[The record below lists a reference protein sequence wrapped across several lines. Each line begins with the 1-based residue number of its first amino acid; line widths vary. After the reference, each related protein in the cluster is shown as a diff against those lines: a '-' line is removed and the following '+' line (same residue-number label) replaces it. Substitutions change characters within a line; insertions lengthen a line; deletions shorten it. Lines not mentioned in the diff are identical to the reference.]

1 MKLKLQQATPTGGTW
16 SIVSGAGSISENNG
30 VYTFTPIT
38 NNIIYATANENGN
51 LNLQAPVG
59 TVINSITF
67 ASYGTPTGSNGNY
80 ATSNCHATNS
90 LSIVENYA
98 IGNNSVT
105 IPATNTVFG
114 DPCGGTPKRLYVTA
128 TYSPSNSNT
137 NSDVT
142 LRYTIPADGS
152 CPATSDDVTF
162 TVTPVCTTAN
172 NTTATASINENQT
185 KTLTGSPSGGS
196 WSIVSGGG
204 TINGSTYTPANINT
218 NTTVKIRYTIAA
230 VGSCAATSDDVTFTV
245 TPVCVTADNT
255 TSNAS
260 ITEAQTKTLT
270 GTPSGGSW
278 SIVSGGGSINGTTY
292 TPDDINTNTIVK
304 IRYTIAAD
312 GSCASTNDDVTFTV
326 TPVCDVVANN
336 TSSSANITESETKTL
351 TATPSGG
358 TWSIISGGGSINGT
372 TYTPDNVND
381 DTSVTIRYTI
391 ASDGDCSATNSDVTF
406 NVKVLPE
413 VSVSNTNVTCYNL
426 DDGSITFTFTDVPS
440 RSHIEFSLDGGNT
453 YQNHVPLSYG
463 SITYSN
469 LEPDTYDVWVRW
481 GNNQYPMDLGAD
493 LIITEPAEIVADN
506 TTSTATINEGQTK
519 SLTATP
525 SGGTWSIVSG
535 GGTINGSTY
544 TPANINTNTT
554 VKIRYT
560 IAANGSCAA
569 TSDDVT
575 FTVTPVCT
583 TANNT
588 TATASINENQT
599 KALTG
604 TPAGGT
610 WSIVSGSGSITGS
623 TYTPDDINTDTTI
636 VIRYTIAADGD
647 CAATTSDVT
656 FDVTPVCDVV
666 ANNTTSAASI
676 TKAEIKTLTGTPA
689 GGTWSIVSG
698 SGSITGSTYTPA
710 DINTD
715 TTIVIRYTIAA
726 DGDCAATTDDVTFTV
741 TNDSCVNDCQGKFG
755 IVSVSLKYNGSSAAN
770 IIVETKNVTY
780 YNATVFPGQNF
791 TFNGNQSDGKF
802 DKNNLEV
809 YINGNKNTDV
819 HVSCSVDLN
828 PGLVL
833 GDFTVVKAVTGDGK
847 EFCPLPGY
855 CQTADNTT
863 SAASITEGQTK
874 TLAGAPT
881 GGTWSI
887 VSGGGTISGN
897 TYSPADINTDT
908 TVVIRYTNAVNGS
921 CPATSDDVTFTVT
934 PVCNI
939 KANNTTSTADITEG
953 QTKTLTG
960 TPAGGTWSIVS
971 GSGSI
976 TGSTYTPD
984 DINTDTTIV
993 IRYTIAADGDCAA
1006 TTSDVTFDVTP
1017 VCDVVANNTTSTANI
1032 TEDETKTLTATP
1044 ESAPDATILVNV
1056 DGNTLGVNPQPAR
1069 DLQAGQVLKITGNGY
1084 YTGTI
1089 TVRNGAHIIVCGA
1102 VTIYGAVAVDNGGHY
1117 WKTSTLGFIGS
1128 FTNNGTVHEGP
1139 TSCNSGSWSIISGG
1153 GSINGTTYTPDDIN
1167 TDTDV
1172 TIRYTIAA
1180 DNGCAATSDDVTFT
1194 VTPVCSITANNTTS
1208 TADITEG
1215 QTKAL
1220 TGTPAGGTWSI
1231 VSGGGSI
1238 TGTTYTPADI
1248 NTDTTVTI
1256 RYTIAAD
1263 GDCAA
1268 TTSDVTFDV
1277 TPVCDVVANNTT
1289 STADITEG
1297 QTKTLIATPAG
1308 GTWSIV
1314 SGGGSIT
1321 GTTYTPADINTDTTV
1336 TIRYTIAADGD
1347 CAATTDDVT
1356 FDVTPVCDVVAN
1368 NTTSTANI
1376 TEDETKTLTG
1386 TPAGGTWT
1394 IVSGGGSI
1402 TGTTYTPDDINTD
1415 TTIVIRYTIAA
1426 DGDCAATTSDVTFDV
1441 TPVCDVVANNTT
1453 STANITEGQTKT
1465 LIATPAGGT
1474 WSIVSGSGSITGSTY
1489 TPDDINTD
1497 TTIVIRYTIA
1507 ADGDCAATTSD
1518 VTFDVTPVCD
1528 VVANNTTSTAN
1539 ITEGQTKT
1547 LIATPTGGTWSI
1559 VSGSGSITGTTY
1571 TPADINTDTTIVIRY
1586 TIAADGDCAATTSD
1600 VTFDV
1605 TPVCD
1610 VVANNTTSTAD
1621 ITEGQTKTLTG
1632 TPAGGTW
1639 SIVSGSGSITGSTY
1653 TPDDINTD
1661 TTIVIRY
1668 TIAADGDCAATTS
1681 DVTFDVTPVCDV
1693 VANNTTSTADITEGQ
1708 TKTLTGTP
1716 AGGTWSIVSGGGSI
1730 TGSTYTP
1737 DDINT
1742 DTTIVIRYTIAAD
1755 GDCAATTSD
1764 VTFDVT
1770 PVCDVVANN
1779 TTSTADI
1786 TEGQTKT
1793 LTGTPAGGTWSIVS
1807 GGGSITGTT
1816 YTPDDINTDT
1826 TIVIRYTIAADG
1838 DCAATTSDVTFDVT
1852 PVCDV
1857 VANNTTS
1864 TANITEDET
1873 KTLTGTPAGGTWSI
1887 VSGGG
1892 SITGTTYTPADI
1904 NTDTTVTIRYTIAAD
1919 GDCAAT
1925 TDDVTFDVTPVC
1937 DVVANNTTSTADITE
1952 GQTKT
1957 LTGTPAGGTWS
1968 IVSGSGSIT
1977 GSTYTPADINTN
1989 TTIVIRYTIAADGD
2003 CAATTSDV
2011 TFDVTP
2017 VCDVVA
2023 NNTTSNA
2030 AITEGQTKTL
2040 TGSPAGGT
2048 WSIVSGGGSI
2058 TGTTYTPADIN
2069 TDTTVTIRY
2078 TIAADGDCAATTS
2091 DVTFTVTTGLGSIGD
2106 TVWFDTDGDAIKDA
2120 NEDGLGGATV
2130 TLDPGTPGD
2139 PSDDT
2144 TATTDVNGN
2153 YLFNN
2158 LPPGHYIISVDV
2170 SAVTSGI
2177 PVGKTPSD
2185 LIQTYDFD
2193 SVGTPNNS
2201 AINLP
2206 LGQNNLDQD
2215 FAYGVSSG
2223 NTGTGNNG
2231 GVESES
2237 LGDAISKIY
2246 VGRKKNSMPTEFV
2259 KSSENLYN
2267 KVKLKSIQPYQ
2278 GKGQTLLDMF
2288 PTELVAGNVAN
2299 VTSPTDILDY
2309 TIADEV
2315 LSVDFSINGQTK
2327 GVVLGIKT
2335 SDKIYNHTKA
2345 SCDRL
2350 RGAEI
2355 LNVQKVRLEGYNFLM
2370 QGIKQ
2375 RNGVVEYAISFAV
2388 SKNNNDDKYTIQ
2400 TNWYVNNYI
2409 KFNDAY
2415 NFQVWSTK
2423 PADTQKL
2430 VRDILDNLKSY
2441 IPVQQT
2447 EVQKF
2452 PETYASKIYREKGE
2466 LVVNLRSTQVGNTA
2480 EVSMVELYSETANN
2494 IKHRYNSLDTE
2505 IQQSLRLDIAD
2516 GYEYDG
2522 LVTVE
2527 DEVED
2532 AFYHADGNWGL
2543 DYDSDYTEILNYFVW
2558 NDFDRTYQDD
2568 EYSIN
2573 RNVEI
2578 KATSEYDYLTVY
2590 KSLLPGTLSAD
2601 YSEYK
2606 YLSFTAKG
2614 SGLME
2619 LGLIKSSIER
2629 WKEQYRVMVDLS
2641 EEEQT
2646 YYVPF
2651 DIFSSTGTTNKITAD
2666 DLTTLAFT
2674 FLPVE
2679 ANTKDLD
2686 LFISNVKFTKT
2697 AIEDQIVN
2705 KIEKFENNFMA
2716 YPNPSKGSVNV
2727 MIFSKVDTNATISLF
2742 DVTGKEIYV
2751 APVQLINGKNEID
2764 FNVKVKPGVLFLKV
2778 NSKKVNYGVSKIMF
2792 RQYKIISIVFIQKI
2806 KLHFVG
2812 KSSLCIQLF

>member
-1 MKLKLQQATPTGGTW
+1 
-16 SIVSGAGSISENNG
+16 
-30 VYTFTPIT
+30 
-38 NNIIYATANENGN
+38 
-51 LNLQAPVG
+51 
-59 TVINSITF
+59 
-67 ASYGTPTGSNGNY
+67 
-80 ATSNCHATNS
+80 
-90 LSIVENYA
+90 
-98 IGNNSVT
+98 
-105 IPATNTVFG
+105 
-114 DPCGGTPKRLYVTA
+114 
-128 TYSPSNSNT
+128 
-137 NSDVT
+137 
-142 LRYTIPADGS
+142 
-152 CPATSDDVTF
+152 
-162 TVTPVCTTAN
+162 
-172 NTTATASINENQT
+172 
-185 KTLTGSPSGGS
+185 
-196 WSIVSGGG
+196 
-204 TINGSTYTPANINT
+204 
-218 NTTVKIRYTIAA
+218 
-230 VGSCAATSDDVTFTV
+230 
-245 TPVCVTADNT
+245 
-255 TSNAS
+255 
-260 ITEAQTKTLT
+260 
-270 GTPSGGSW
+270 
-278 SIVSGGGSINGTTY
+278 
-292 TPDDINTNTIVK
+292 
-304 IRYTIAAD
+304 
-312 GSCASTNDDVTFTV
+312 
-326 TPVCDVVANN
+326 
-336 TSSSANITESETKTL
+336 
-351 TATPSGG
+351 
-358 TWSIISGGGSINGT
+358 
-372 TYTPDNVND
+372 
-381 DTSVTIRYTI
+381 
-391 ASDGDCSATNSDVTF
+391 
-406 NVKVLPE
+406 
-413 VSVSNTNVTCYNL
+413 
-426 DDGSITFTFTDVPS
+426 
-440 RSHIEFSLDGGNT
+440 
-453 YQNHVPLSYG
+453 
-463 SITYSN
+463 
-469 LEPDTYDVWVRW
+469 
-481 GNNQYPMDLGAD
+481 
-493 LIITEPAEIVADN
+493 
-506 TTSTATINEGQTK
+506 
-519 SLTATP
+519 
-525 SGGTWSIVSG
+525 
-535 GGTINGSTY
+535 
-544 TPANINTNTT
+544 
-554 VKIRYT
+554 
-560 IAANGSCAA
+560 
-569 TSDDVT
+569 
-575 FTVTPVCT
+575 
-583 TANNT
+583 
-588 TATASINENQT
+588 
-599 KALTG
+599 

-623 TYTPDDINTDTTI
+623 TYASDDI
-636 VIRYTIAADGD
+636 
-647 CAATTSDVT
+647 S
-656 FDVTPVCDVV
+656 
-666 ANNTTSAASI
+666 
-676 TKAEIKTLTGTPA
+676 
-689 GGTWSIVSG
+689 
-698 SGSITGSTYTPA
+698 
-710 DINTD
+710 
-715 TTIVIRYTIAA
+715 
-726 DGDCAATTDDVTFTV
+726 
-741 TNDSCVNDCQGKFG
+741 
-755 IVSVSLKYNGSSAAN
+755 
-770 IIVETKNVTY
+770 
-780 YNATVFPGQNF
+780 
-791 TFNGNQSDGKF
+791 
-802 DKNNLEV
+802 
-809 YINGNKNTDV
+809 
-819 HVSCSVDLN
+819 
-828 PGLVL
+828 
-833 GDFTVVKAVTGDGK
+833 
-847 EFCPLPGY
+847 
-855 CQTADNTT
+855 
-863 SAASITEGQTK
+863 
-874 TLAGAPT
+874 
-881 GGTWSI
+881 
-887 VSGGGTISGN
+887 
-897 TYSPADINTDT
+897 
-908 TVVIRYTNAVNGS
+908 
-921 CPATSDDVTFTVT
+921 
-934 PVCNI
+934 
-939 KANNTTSTADITEG
+939 
-953 QTKTLTG
+953 
-960 TPAGGTWSIVS
+960 
-971 GSGSI
+971 
-976 TGSTYTPD
+976 
-984 DINTDTTIV
+984 TDTTIV

-1032 TEDETKTLTATP
+1032 TEGQTKTLTATP

-1069 DLQAGQVLKITGNGY
+1069 VLQAGQVLKITGNGY

-1117 WKTSTLGFIGS
+1117 WKTSALGFIGS

-1172 TIRYTIAA
+1172 TIRYTIAV
-1180 DNGCAATSDDVTFT
+1180 DGDCAATTSDVTFD
-1194 VTPVCSITANNTTS
+1194 VTPVCDVVANNTTS

-1215 QTKAL
+1215 QTKTL

-1289 STADITEG
+1289 STA
-1297 QTKTLIATPAG
+1297 A
-1308 GTWSIV
+1308 
-1314 SGGGSIT
+1314 
-1321 GTTYTPADINTDTTV
+1321 
-1336 TIRYTIAADGD
+1336 
-1347 CAATTDDVT
+1347 
-1356 FDVTPVCDVVAN
+1356 
-1368 NTTSTANI
+1368 
-1376 TEDETKTLTG
+1376 
-1386 TPAGGTWT
+1386 
-1394 IVSGGGSI
+1394 
-1402 TGTTYTPDDINTD
+1402 
-1415 TTIVIRYTIAA
+1415 
-1426 DGDCAATTSDVTFDV
+1426 
-1441 TPVCDVVANNTT
+1441 
-1453 STANITEGQTKT
+1453 
-1465 LIATPAGGT
+1465 
-1474 WSIVSGSGSITGSTY
+1474 
-1489 TPDDINTD
+1489 
-1497 TTIVIRYTIA
+1497 
-1507 ADGDCAATTSD
+1507 
-1518 VTFDVTPVCD
+1518 
-1528 VVANNTTSTAN
+1528 
-1539 ITEGQTKT
+1539 
-1547 LIATPTGGTWSI
+1547 
-1559 VSGSGSITGTTY
+1559 
-1571 TPADINTDTTIVIRY
+1571 
-1586 TIAADGDCAATTSD
+1586 
-1600 VTFDV
+1600 
-1605 TPVCD
+1605 
-1610 VVANNTTSTAD
+1610 
-1621 ITEGQTKTLTG
+1621 
-1632 TPAGGTW
+1632 
-1639 SIVSGSGSITGSTY
+1639 
-1653 TPDDINTD
+1653 
-1661 TTIVIRY
+1661 
-1668 TIAADGDCAATTS
+1668 
-1681 DVTFDVTPVCDV
+1681 
-1693 VANNTTSTADITEGQ
+1693 ITEGQ

-1755 GDCAATTSD
+1755 GDCAATTD
-1764 VTFDVT
+1764 
-1770 PVCDVVANN
+1770 
-1779 TTSTADI
+1779 
-1786 TEGQTKT
+1786 
-1793 LTGTPAGGTWSIVS
+1793 
-1807 GGGSITGTT
+1807 
-1816 YTPDDINTDT
+1816 
-1826 TIVIRYTIAADG
+1826 
-1838 DCAATTSDVTFDVT
+1838 
-1852 PVCDV
+1852 
-1857 VANNTTS
+1857 
-1864 TANITEDET
+1864 
-1873 KTLTGTPAGGTWSI
+1873 
-1887 VSGGG
+1887 
-1892 SITGTTYTPADI
+1892 
-1904 NTDTTVTIRYTIAAD
+1904 
-1919 GDCAAT
+1919 
-1925 TDDVTFDVTPVC
+1925 
-1937 DVVANNTTSTADITE
+1937 
-1952 GQTKT
+1952 
-1957 LTGTPAGGTWS
+1957 
-1968 IVSGSGSIT
+1968 
-1977 GSTYTPADINTN
+1977 
-1989 TTIVIRYTIAADGD
+1989 
-2003 CAATTSDV
+2003 
-2011 TFDVTP
+2011 
-2017 VCDVVA
+2017 
-2023 NNTTSNA
+2023 
-2030 AITEGQTKTL
+2030 
-2040 TGSPAGGT
+2040 
-2048 WSIVSGGGSI
+2048 
-2058 TGTTYTPADIN
+2058 
-2069 TDTTVTIRY
+2069 
-2078 TIAADGDCAATTS
+2078 

-2315 LSVDFSINGQTK
+2315 LSVDFSINGETK

-2430 VRDILDNLKSY
+2430 VQDILDNLKSY

-2466 LVVNLRSTQVGNTA
+2466 LVVNLRSTEVGNTA

-2619 LGLIKSSIER
+2619 LGLIKSSVEN
-2629 WKEQYRVMVDLS
+2629 WKQQYRVMVDLS

-2792 RQYKIISIVFIQKI
+2792 R
-2806 KLHFVG
+2806 
-2812 KSSLCIQLF
+2812 

>member
-1 MKLKLQQATPTGGTW
+1 MLQQHILQVIATLTT
-16 SIVSGAGSISENNG
+16 
-30 VYTFTPIT
+30 
-38 NNIIYATANENGN
+38 
-51 LNLQAPVG
+51 
-59 TVINSITF
+59 
-67 ASYGTPTGSNGNY
+67 
-80 ATSNCHATNS
+80 
-90 LSIVENYA
+90 
-98 IGNNSVT
+98 
-105 IPATNTVFG
+105 
-114 DPCGGTPKRLYVTA
+114 
-128 TYSPSNSNT
+128 
-137 NSDVT
+137 DVT

-152 CPATSDDVTF
+152 CAATSDDVTF

-2315 LSVDFSINGQTK
+2315 LSVDFSINGETK

-2629 WKEQYRVMVDLS
+2629 WKQQYRVMVDLS

-2792 RQYKIISIVFIQKI
+2792 R
-2806 KLHFVG
+2806 
-2812 KSSLCIQLF
+2812 